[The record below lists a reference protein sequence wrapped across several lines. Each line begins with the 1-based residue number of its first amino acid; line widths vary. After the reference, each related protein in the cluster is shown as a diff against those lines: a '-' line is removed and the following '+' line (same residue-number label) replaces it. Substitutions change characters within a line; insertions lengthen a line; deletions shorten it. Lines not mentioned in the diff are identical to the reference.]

1 MSYGDTHKLESMP
14 SPFKM
19 INPITINIQLMLF
32 WKIPTSYIFFCV
44 FFPSSSFSWSP
55 WVSHLVKETVKG
67 TQGIVLSIK
76 APPHKHII
84 SLSRLRP
91 CSQRDRCVSET
102 IMEHGGI
109 WVSPEMTESLPSPN
123 PCLLHH
129 GFLSRYNPHSPTE
142 GPRWRFKDGG

>member
-19 INPITINIQLMLF
+19 INPITINIQPMLL
-32 WKIPTSYIFFCV
+32 WKIPTSCICIFF
-44 FFPSSSFSWSP
+44 FFLLLFLDLLEFHIWSKKQ
-55 WVSHLVKETVKG
+55 SKELRG
-67 TQGIVLSIK
+67 LFCQLS
-76 APPHKHII
+76 PRHTNTS
-84 SLSRLRP
+84 SLSRLSP

-123 PCLLHH
+123 PCLLHQ